1 MNIFKKNYVDKMSIC
16 SVEKLSKKRFS
27 ISKILKKNLFIFA
40 KNVSKIRTIKI
51 SKNENEIN
59 LIRLKIVSTQLQI

>member
-1 MNIFKKNYVDKMSIC
+1 MNIFEKNCVDEMSIC

-27 ISKILKKNLFIFA
+27 VLKILKKNLFIFA

-51 SKNENEIN
+51 SKNKNEMN
-59 LIRLKIVSTQLQI
+59 LIRSKIVLTQL